1 MGLLSIRD
9 LSKVSRDGA
18 SSNNNNHSKGWVNKD
33 NSKGGDSSFSSQN
46 RLSKDGD
53 NKDNSKDG
61 ANKVDNKEGK
71 VDKVDS

>member
-33 NSKGGDSSFSSQN
+33 NSK
-46 RLSKDGD
+46 
-53 NKDNSKDG
+53 DG

-71 VDKVDS
+71 ADKVDS